1 MGDQIGV
8 MIVDDEYIVREDMRA
23 IVDWEKLGF
32 RILCEATNGRQGLE
46 LFLSC
51 RPKLV
56 ITDIKMPVMDG
67 LEMAEAILKT
77 APETKFILL
86 TAYDEFDFARAAMR
100 LGITQYLL
108 KHEIDSETMEELLK
122 KISDQSSEEDQTSW
136 EGAALCARDLILG
149 AVPQEN
155 GRKALE
161 KMVKEGFLSLVLFQG
176 GKRLS
181 QQERRELMTRK
192 EERMKA
198 VPIMAD
204 QEIYTVLFAFQ
215 TPSEL
220 AYYHSISQYISQVM
234 AGLGGQGAQADVAVS
249 ERWKDL
255 QSVKSG
261 YRRTL
266 ASLETAVFQKEHGRI
281 IRGEITL
288 CREIDYVGL
297 YEFIMLMKTCLANRS
312 YDRVYQECREYVLQ
326 ECLPEK
332 KVDQFRIWRTFLIG
346 MLEEHNSALQ
356 YVEPFQLVHVKCES
370 DTVFDFLEK
379 LQELLK
385 LFAAASGKDF
395 SKNIRRAVAYINEHY
410 TENITLEE
418 VADVL
423 GMNAMYTGQIFKKE
437 MGISFKQYL
446 AELRVEK
453 AKGLLRS
460 GNYKIYQVGEMV
472 GYQSTQY
479 FCSVFKKLTG
489 VSPAEYEK
497 QA

>member
-326 ECLPEK
+326 ECLPKK